1 MLRHVLVPLDA
12 SPGAESILDRLMPI
26 LARPGTDTTLLHIA
40 VPPLAASLDPRA
52 ADDARA
58 EAQGYVK
65 AAAKRLSER
74 GVRCRGVV
82 RPGAPAAAI
91 LEAAAGKANGMIA
104 MATHARRGLARVAFG
119 SVGESVLRESPVP
132 VLLLRATKEGR
143 PAPLRIRRI
152 LVPIDGSALALEV
165 ASPVAELVNAF
176 GARVTL
182 VHVLPPK
189 PAMGGTVAHA
199 ERVVEEAKA
208 LFTEEGVDCEGLIRT
223 GDAAEEIVDAAE
235 LGRADLVACTS
246 HGRSGIARAMLGSV
260 AEQVL
265 RTCPVPLLVLRSRA

>member
-26 LARPGTDTTLLHIA
+26 LGRPGTDTVLLHIA

-65 AAAKRLSER
+65 AAAKRLSAK

-82 RPGAPAAAI
+82 RPGSPAAAI
-91 LEAAAGKANGMIA
+91 LEAAAEKTNGMIA

-132 VLLLRATKEGR
+132 VLLLRVAEEGK
-143 PAPLRIRRI
+143 PAPLKVRRI
-152 LVPIDGSALALEV
+152 VVPIDGSALALEV
-165 ASPVAELVNAF
+165 APHVAELVQAF

-189 PAMGGTVAHA
+189 PAMGETVAHA

-208 LFTEEGVDCEGLIRT
+208 LFSEEGVDCDALVRT

-235 LGRADLVACTS
+235 LKRADLVAITS
-246 HGRSGIARAMLGSV
+246 HGRSGIARAVLGSV
-260 AEQVL
+260 AERVL
-265 RTCPVPLLVLRSRA
+265 RTCPVPLLVSRSRA

>member
-1 MLRHVLVPLDA
+1 MLRHILVPLDA
-12 SPGAESILDRLMPI
+12 SPGAESILDRLMPL
-26 LARPGTDTTLLHIA
+26 LARPGTDAVLLHIS
-40 VPPLAASLDPRA
+40 VPPLAASLDPRV

-65 AAAKRLSER
+65 TVAKRLSAK

-132 VLLLRATKEGR
+132 VLLLRVSGEGK
-143 PAPLRIRRI
+143 PEPLQIRRI
-152 LVPIDGSALALEV
+152 LVPIDGSSLALEV
-165 ASPVAELVNAF
+165 APHVAELVSAF
-176 GARVTL
+176 RARVTL

-189 PAMGGTVAHA
+189 PAMGETVAHA
-199 ERVVEEAKA
+199 ERVVEEAKS
-208 LFTEEGVDCEGLIRT
+208 LFAEEGVDCDGLIRT

-235 LGRADLVACTS
+235 LKRADVVACTS
-246 HGRSGIARAMLGSV
+246 HGRSGIARAVLGSV
-260 AEQVL
+260 AERVL
-265 RTCPVPLLVLRSRA
+265 RTCPVPLLVARSRA